1 MRKISVV
8 VVLMIMLLVTAVAQA
23 KVILGIERLD
33 EPEVQSLL
41 VNKRVGLFTNQ
52 SGVDSDFRSSVEL
65 LAEHSQLEAIF
76 VPEHGLFG
84 AVAAGKEF
92 KDYEYNKIPVFSLYG
107 GNRRPTKEML
117 DKIDTIVVDVQ
128 DVGIRHYTYFSS
140 LAYIMEECAK
150 FGKQVIVLD
159 RPNPLGGMVQGPV
172 LKPEYSSFIGLYS
185 IPLRHGLTI
194 GEFARYINGEYKI
207 GCQLQVVPMKD
218 YHKDMLWK
226 DTKLPWVLT
235 SPLIPT
241 AETATLYGVT
251 GILGDS
257 SLSIGTGTAQ
267 PFMLVGM
274 NGADAEVVKKA
285 LDDLHLAGV
294 KFRAASFSPCSGK
307 CSGKLLQGV
316 QIYIMDIE
324 KVNLPE
330 LQYLIMEVFRG
341 LYPDKITFPER
352 YGAKGYKI
360 DIALGE
366 DSMRLGEPHENVFPR
381 WQKECQA
388 FKEKAAPYLLYK

>member
-1 MRKISVV
+1 
-8 VVLMIMLLVTAVAQA
+8 
-23 KVILGIERLD
+23 
-33 EPEVQSLL
+33 
-41 VNKRVGLFTNQ
+41 
-52 SGVDSDFRSSVEL
+52 
-65 LAEHSQLEAIF
+65 
-76 VPEHGLFG
+76 
-84 AVAAGKEF
+84 
-92 KDYEYNKIPVFSLYG
+92 
-107 GNRRPTKEML
+107 ML

-159 RPNPLGGMVQGPV
+159 RPNPLGGVVQGPV

-207 GCQLQVVPMKD
+207 GCQLQVVPMKE

-241 AETATLYGVT
+241 VETATLYGVT

-294 KFRAASFSPCSGK
+294 KFRAASF
-307 CSGKLLQGV
+307 
-316 QIYIMDIE
+316 
-324 KVNLPE
+324 
-330 LQYLIMEVFRG
+330 
-341 LYPDKITFPER
+341 FPLFWKMLR
-352 YGAKGYKI
+352 
-360 DIALGE
+360 
-366 DSMRLGEPHENVFPR
+366 
-381 WQKECQA
+381 
-388 FKEKAAPYLLYK
+388 